1 MRKSKTNIPEASNE
15 LSAGRT
21 AFVKKNW
28 ADALRLLNLAD
39 QGPGLRAEDLE
50 KLASSAYLVGRDSLH
65 QSTLERAYLKYV
77 DEGHAIDAARCAFWL
92 GLTLLFVGKQGSAT
106 GWLTRAQRLID
117 EVNGECVEEGYLTIP
132 TAERQ
137 LAATE
142 WEAAYSTATIA
153 VKIGDRH
160 KDTDLVACARH
171 QQGRAL
177 IGQGRVEDG
186 LALLDDA
193 MIAVTSGELSPIM
206 TGLIYCS
213 VIDVC
218 QHVYALAR
226 SREWTTAMAKW
237 CEDHPQM
244 ISFSSTCLAHRAE
257 VMQFHGE
264 WLDAIR
270 EAELACVRNQNESE
284 LPPPASAYYQQAE
297 IHRLHGDFDAANI
310 AYREA
315 SDRGFDPQ
323 PGLALLRLAEGHPDK
338 AAAIIHR
345 AMASTLG
352 PLQRARLLP
361 AHVEIMLATGDI
373 SQAHNAS
380 QELLKVAE
388 DFDTE
393 VLVAMAAHTEG
404 AVQLAQG
411 DIKHALTTLRKAF
424 TAWQQLAAPYQT
436 AQARVHLGMAC
447 RALGDEEG
455 AAMELLGAQVIF
467 EQLDAK
473 IDLARISSL
482 VTKTPSKSSHGLTPR
497 ELQIL
502 RIVATGKTNKS
513 IAAELCVSEKTVDR
527 HISNLFNKLS
537 VSSRAAATAYAYKNK
552 LV

>member
-1 MRKSKTNIPEASNE
+1 
-15 LSAGRT
+15 
-21 AFVKKNW
+21 
-28 ADALRLLNLAD
+28 
-39 QGPGLRAEDLE
+39 
-50 KLASSAYLVGRDSLH
+50 
-65 QSTLERAYLKYV
+65 
-77 DEGHAIDAARCAFWL
+77 
-92 GLTLLFVGKQGSAT
+92 
-106 GWLTRAQRLID
+106 
-117 EVNGECVEEGYLTIP
+117 
-132 TAERQ
+132 
-137 LAATE
+137 
-142 WEAAYSTATIA
+142 
-153 VKIGDRH
+153 
-160 KDTDLVACARH
+160 
-171 QQGRAL
+171 
-177 IGQGRVEDG
+177 
-186 LALLDDA
+186 
-193 MIAVTSGELSPIM
+193 
-206 TGLIYCS
+206 
-213 VIDVC
+213 
-218 QHVYALAR
+218 
-226 SREWTTAMAKW
+226 
-237 CEDHPQM
+237 
-244 ISFSSTCLAHRAE
+244 
-257 VMQFHGE
+257 
-264 WLDAIR
+264 
-270 EAELACVRNQNESE
+270 
-284 LPPPASAYYQQAE
+284 
-297 IHRLHGDFDAANI
+297 
-310 AYREA
+310 
-315 SDRGFDPQ
+315 
-323 PGLALLRLAEGHPDK
+323 
-338 AAAIIHR
+338 
-345 AMASTLG
+345 MASTLD

-447 RALGDEEG
+447 RALGDEAG

-502 RIVATGKTNKS
+502 RLVATGKTNKS